1 MVRHYVT
8 DMNFYIH
15 IYIHIAVSLVQSFL
29 LTFKSLPILMSMNR
43 ETYLLTRLGSYL
55 HQHFDYSCIYLIT
68 CNIPEALSTSITRM
82 RLES

>member
-29 LTFKSLPILMSMNR
+29 LTFTSLPILKSMNSQ
-43 ETYLLTRLGSYL
+43 T
-55 HQHFDYSCIYLIT
+55 
-68 CNIPEALSTSITRM
+68 NISPY
-82 RLES
+82 